1 MILKKLEKITLNYS
15 LYPLNLILY
24 YFVHELIKMK
34 IVKISYEKQF
44 KKLKK
49 KSNKSK
55 LKVLKEVVRK
65 GKILNTIKS

>member
-34 IVKISYEKQF
+34 TVKISYEKQF

>member
-1 MILKKLEKITLNYS
+1 MILKKLEKIALNYS